1 MSTDNAP
8 VICVTIDSNEE
19 NTDIWNNCISSEFP
33 IIYTSV
39 DKYEAICQIGS
50 PHQGYTLKASQK
62 NDILDGEAFLYDYD
76 NRIVANFTYQEG
88 VENGKCKMYYRSGE
102 IYFSGF
108 LLEGYRNGPGVEYRK
123 DGSAIYEGF
132 YKNGRRAPNIKQRS
146 DGSNYWDEKDEYGEM
161 VSMFQIDDIGLYH
174 GICYTYYNGEIS
186 KISRW
191 EHGKEI
197 EILKKFDGLTMQMFE
212 NGKEAFSG
220 RYYRKSDFE
229 YVPIYPTE
237 IETESDSKKSKKKK
251 TDCEYTYDCFIRFMP
266 KFLMWMYI
274 IIFGAIFLGMIMT
287 LVLDRWESIEIL
299 GFIILFCG
307 YYSMILS
314 SFLLII
320 IVLIAVCCPKCNCVK
335 KRDN

>member
-1 MSTDNAP
+1 MEIYKKANPISADNAP

-33 IIYTSV
+33 IIYMSV

-62 NDILDGEAFLYDYD
+62 NDILDGYALLYDYD

-88 VENGKCKMYYRSGE
+88 VANGKCKMYYRSGE

-146 DGSNYWDEKDEYGEM
+146 DGSNYWDEKNKYGEM
-161 VSMFQIDDIGLYH
+161 VSMFQIDDIGLYD
-174 GICYTYYNGEIS
+174 GICYIYFNGEIS

-191 EHGKEI
+191 EHGKEM
-197 EILKKFDGLTMQMFE
+197 EILKKFDGLTMQMYE
-212 NGKEAFSG
+212 NGKETFSG
-220 RYYRKSDFE
+220 RYYRKSVFE

-237 IETESDSKKSKKKK
+237 IETKSDSKKSKKKK
-251 TDCEYTYDCFIRFMP
+251 KDCECTYDCFKDYLLMFFYVDIDYCASWYCSGFDTYNSIYALGTFSYIRMGDVI
-266 KFLMWMYI
+266 Y
-274 IIFGAIFLGMIMT
+274 
-287 LVLDRWESIEIL
+287 
-299 GFIILFCG
+299 GF
-307 YYSMILS
+307 
-314 SFLLII
+314 FLLVTITGALYNL
-320 IVLIAVCCPKCNCVK
+320 V
-335 KRDN
+335 